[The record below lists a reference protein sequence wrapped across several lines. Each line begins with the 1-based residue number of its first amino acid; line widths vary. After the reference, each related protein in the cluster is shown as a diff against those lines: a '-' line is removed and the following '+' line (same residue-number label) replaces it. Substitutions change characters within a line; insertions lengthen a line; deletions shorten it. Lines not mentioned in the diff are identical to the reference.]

1 MGSASS
7 SQLGSKST
15 AEDVAAAFPD
25 AVRGKTALVTGGYS
39 GLGFETARVLA
50 ANGAKVVLAGRSQQ
64 AGDEAVQKLK
74 ALAPAADVSFL
85 RVDLADIKQTTA
97 AAAAFA
103 KSGKPLHLLL
113 NNAGVMACPKGL
125 TKDGIE
131 TQMGTN
137 HIGEPARGGAACYP
151 ALLLAAG
158 AWCRVLL
165 TPHPPPPSPLPH
177 RRPLCAHAR
186 AAAAAQGVRAVA
198 RGEPV
203 VHGPVDLRARVRRR
217 L

>member
-1 MGSASS
+1 MGNASS
-7 SQLGSKST
+7 TQLGSKST
-15 AEDVAAAFPD
+15 AEDVAAAFPG

-39 GLGFETARVLA
+39 GLGLETARVLA
-50 ANGAKVVLAGRSQQ
+50 LNGATVVIAGRSQQ

-85 RVDLADIKQTTA
+85 KVDLADIKQTTA
-97 AAAAFA
+97 AAAAYA

-137 HIGEPARGGAACYP
+137 HIGEQARGWRCGTCHAA
-151 ALLLAAG
+151 ALLLIL
-158 AWCRVLL
+158 R
-165 TPHPPPPSPLPH
+165 THTTHRHRH
-177 RRPLCAHAR
+177 RRAPNTPSDTRPQATLRSR
-186 AAAAAQGVRAVA
+186 ASCCRCS
-198 RGEPV
+198 RRP
-203 VHGPVDLRARVRRR
+203 RRR
-217 L
+217 AW